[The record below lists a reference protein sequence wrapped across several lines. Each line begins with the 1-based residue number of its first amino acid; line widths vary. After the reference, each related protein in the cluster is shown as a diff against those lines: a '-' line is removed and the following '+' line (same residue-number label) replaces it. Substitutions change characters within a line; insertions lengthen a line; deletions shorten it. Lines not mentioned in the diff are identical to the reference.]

1 MRTVEYV
8 DNRHTHDHEQV
19 LWDLADT
26 MSRTGA
32 LIFRE
37 ASYGLV
43 LGPEHTQLL
52 AKNGMSKQD
61 VQRWVSGAVLPVDG
75 GGPHRAGFPSRS
87 AEAAKS

>member
-1 MRTVEYV
+1 MRTVEHV

-37 ASYGLV
+37 ASYG
-43 LGPEHTQLL
+43 PEHAQLL

-61 VQRWVSGAVLPVDG
+61 VQRSVSGVVLSVDG